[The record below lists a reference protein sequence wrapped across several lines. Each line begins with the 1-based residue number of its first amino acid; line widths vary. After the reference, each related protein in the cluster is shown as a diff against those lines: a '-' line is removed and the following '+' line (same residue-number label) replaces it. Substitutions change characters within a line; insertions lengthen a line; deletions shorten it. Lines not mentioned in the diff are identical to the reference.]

1 MSLKNLS
8 AKTKIPKHLKSYLEN
23 KRINQIYKKFEN
35 SLILNES
42 FAVAV
47 SGGPDSLALA
57 FLAKIYSLK
66 KKISSKFFIVDHR
79 LRPES
84 TNEAKLV
91 KNILKLYSINAQII
105 SWKGIKPSKNIQSIA
120 RKKRFELLYIR
131 CEKSKI
137 KNILLGHHLDD
148 LIENFFIRLDRGSG
162 LKGLIS
168 LDVKSQY
175 KDLNVVR
182 PLLNQKKEDL
192 IFLSKHV
199 FNFFV
204 DDPSNI
210 DEKYKRTR
218 IRKMIDEFKKNGLDK
233 EKLLQ
238 TIKNLKYSNNV
249 VDFYVNKNLN
259 KNIIYFEKKNKL
271 ILNKNFFIQSYE
283 VIFRSLSDCLR
294 MVGKKYYPVRGK
306 KLDRIISDIK
316 NDSLSRVTLG
326 GCIVEKVNQT
336 IIISKEH

>member
-79 LRPES
+79 LRSES

-91 KNILKLYSINAQII
+91 KNILKLYSINAEII

-120 RKKRFELLYIR
+120 RKKRFELLYTR
-131 CEKSKI
+131 CEKSKV

-192 IFLSKHV
+192 IFLSKYV

-249 VDFYVNKNLN
+249 VNFYVNKNLN
-259 KNIIYFEKKNKL
+259 KNTIYFEKKDRL

>member
-35 SLILNES
+35 SVILNES

-91 KNILKLYSINAQII
+91 KNILKLYSINAQIL

-175 KDLNVVR
+175 KNLNVVR
-182 PLLNQKKEDL
+182 PLLSQKKEDL

-218 IRKMIDEFKKNGLDK
+218 IRKMIDEFIKNGLDK

-259 KNIIYFEKKNKL
+259 KNTIYFEKKDKL

>member
-175 KDLNVVR
+175 KNLNLVR

-249 VDFYVNKNLN
+249 VNFYVNKNLN
-259 KNIIYFEKKNKL
+259 KNTIYFEKKDKL

>member
-23 KRINQIYKKFEN
+23 KRIKQIYKKFEN

-79 LRPES
+79 LRSES

-218 IRKMIDEFKKNGLDK
+218 IRKMIDEFIKNGLDK

-249 VDFYVNKNLN
+249 VNFYVNKNLN
-259 KNIIYFEKKNKL
+259 KNTIYFEKKDKL

>member
-79 LRPES
+79 LRSES

-91 KNILKLYSINAQII
+91 KNILKLYSINAEII

-192 IFLSKHV
+192 IFLSKYV

-218 IRKMIDEFKKNGLDK
+218 IRKMIDELKKNGLDK

-238 TIKNLKYSNNV
+238 TIRNLKYSNDV
-249 VDFYVNKNLN
+249 VNFYVNKNLD
-259 KNIIYFEKKNKL
+259 KNMIYFEKKNEL
-271 ILNKNFFIQSYE
+271 VLNKNFFIQSYE
-283 VIFRSLSDCLR
+283 VVFRSLSDCLR

-306 KLDRIISDIK
+306 KLDKIISDII
-316 NDSLSRVTLG
+316 DDRLFRVTLG
-326 GCIVEKVNQT
+326 GCIMEKVNQT

>member
-1 MSLKNLS
+1 MSLKNSS
-8 AKTKIPKHLKSYLEN
+8 AKTKIPKFLKN
-23 KRINQIYKKFEN
+23 KRINKIYKKFEN
-35 SLILNES
+35 LLNLNKS

-57 FLAKIYSLK
+57 FLAKIYSIK
-66 KKISSKFFIVDHR
+66 KKIPSKFFIVDHR

-84 TNEAKLV
+84 TDEAKLV
-91 KNILKLYSINAQII
+91 KGILKRYSINAEVL
-105 SWKGIKPSKNIQSIA
+105 SWKGVKPSKNIQSIA
-120 RKKRFELLYIR
+120 RKKRYELLYIR
-131 CEKSKI
+131 CKKSKI
-137 KNILLGHHLDD
+137 YNILFGHHLDD
-148 LIENFFIRLDRGSG
+148 LIENFFIRLVRGSG

-168 LDVKSQY
+168 LDVKSKY
-175 KDLNVVR
+175 KDLNIVR

-192 IFLSKHV
+192 IFLSNYV

-204 DDPSNI
+204 DDPSNT

-218 IRKMIDEFKKNGLDK
+218 IRKMIDEFIKNGLDK

-259 KNIIYFEKKNKL
+259 KNTIYFEKKDRL

-316 NDSLSRVTLG
+316 NDSLSRATLG

>member
-1 MSLKNLS
+1 M
-8 AKTKIPKHLKSYLEN
+8 
-23 KRINQIYKKFEN
+23 
-35 SLILNES
+35 
-42 FAVAV
+42 
-47 SGGPDSLALA
+47 
-57 FLAKIYSLK
+57 
-66 KKISSKFFIVDHR
+66 
-79 LRPES
+79 
-84 TNEAKLV
+84 
-91 KNILKLYSINAQII
+91 
-105 SWKGIKPSKNIQSIA
+105 
-120 RKKRFELLYIR
+120 
-131 CEKSKI
+131 
-137 KNILLGHHLDD
+137 
-148 LIENFFIRLDRGSG
+148 DRGSG

>member
-168 LDVKSQY
+168 LDVKSKY
-175 KDLNVVR
+175 KDLNIVR

-192 IFLSKHV
+192 IFLSKYV

-249 VDFYVNKNLN
+249 VNFYVNKNLN
-259 KNIIYFEKKNKL
+259 KNTIYFEKKDKL

-316 NDSLSRVTLG
+316 NDSLFRATLG

>member
-79 LRPES
+79 LRSES

-120 RKKRFELLYIR
+120 RKKRFELLYTR
-131 CEKSKI
+131 CEKSKV

-218 IRKMIDEFKKNGLDK
+218 IRKMIDEFIKNGLDK

-259 KNIIYFEKKNKL
+259 KNTIYFEKKDKL

>member
-1 MSLKNLS
+1 MSPKNLS
-8 AKTKIPKHLKSYLEN
+8 AKTKIPKFLKN
-23 KRINQIYKKFEN
+23 KRINKIYKKFEN
-35 SLILNES
+35 LLNLNKS

-57 FLAKIYSLK
+57 FLAKIYSIK
-66 KKISSKFFIVDHR
+66 KKIPSKFYIVDHR

-84 TNEAKLV
+84 TDEAKLV
-91 KNILKLYSINAQII
+91 KDVLKRYSINAEVI
-105 SWKGIKPSKNIQSIA
+105 SWRGIKPSKNIQSIA
-120 RKKRFELLYIR
+120 RKKRYELLNIR
-131 CEKSKI
+131 CNKSKI
-137 KNILLGHHLDD
+137 YNILLGHHLYD
-148 LIENFFIRLDRGSG
+148 LIENFFIRLVRGSG

-168 LDVKSQY
+168 LDVKSKY
-175 KDLNVVR
+175 KDLNIVR

-192 IFLSKHV
+192 IFLSKYV

-218 IRKMIDEFKKNGLDK
+218 IRRMIDELKKNGLDND
-233 EKLLQ
+233 KLLQ
-238 TIKNLKYSNNV
+238 TIKNLKYSNDV
-249 VDFYVNKNLN
+249 VNFYVNKNLD
-259 KNIIYFEKKNKL
+259 KNMIYLEKKNKL

-283 VIFRSLSDCLR
+283 VVFRSLSDCLR

-306 KLDRIISDIK
+306 KLDKIISDIK
-316 NDSLSRVTLG
+316 DDRLFRVTLG

>member
-1 MSLKNLS
+1 MSLKNSS
-8 AKTKIPKHLKSYLEN
+8 AKIKIPKFLKN
-23 KRINQIYKKFEN
+23 KRINKIYKKFEN
-35 SLILNES
+35 SLNLNKS

-57 FLAKIYSLK
+57 FLAKIYSIK
-66 KKISSKFFIVDHR
+66 KKIPSKFFIVDHR

-84 TNEAKLV
+84 KDEAKLV
-91 KNILKLYSINAQII
+91 KDILKRYSINAEVL

-120 RKKRFELLYIR
+120 RKKRYELLYIR
-131 CEKSKI
+131 CNKSKI
-137 KNILLGHHLDD
+137 YNILFGHHLDD
-148 LIENFFIRLDRGSG
+148 LIENFFIRLVRGSG

-168 LDVKSQY
+168 LDVKSKF

-182 PLLNQKKEDL
+182 PLLSQKKEDL
-192 IFLSKHV
+192 IFLSKYV

-218 IRKMIDEFKKNGLDK
+218 IRKMIDELKKNGLDK

-238 TIKNLKYSNNV
+238 TIKNLKYSNDV
-249 VDFYVNKNLN
+249 VDFYVNKNLD
-259 KNIIYFEKKNKL
+259 KNMIYLEKKNEL

-283 VIFRSLSDCLR
+283 VVFRSLSDCLR

-306 KLDRIISDIK
+306 KLDKIISDIK
-316 NDSLSRVTLG
+316 DDRLFRVTLG

>member
-1 MSLKNLS
+1 MSLKNSS
-8 AKTKIPKHLKSYLEN
+8 AKIKIPKFLKN
-23 KRINQIYKKFEN
+23 KRINKIYKKFEN
-35 SLILNES
+35 LLNLNKS

-57 FLAKIYSLK
+57 FLAKIYSIK
-66 KKISSKFFIVDHR
+66 KKIPSKFYIVDHR

-84 TNEAKLV
+84 TDEAKLV
-91 KNILKLYSINAQII
+91 KDVLKRYSINAEVI
-105 SWKGIKPSKNIQSIA
+105 SWRGIKPSKNIQSIA
-120 RKKRFELLYIR
+120 RKKRYELLNIR
-131 CEKSKI
+131 CNKSKI
-137 KNILLGHHLDD
+137 YNILLGHHLDD
-148 LIENFFIRLDRGSG
+148 LIENFFIRLVRGSG

-168 LDVKSQY
+168 LDVKSKY
-175 KDLNVVR
+175 KDLNLVR
-182 PLLNQKKEDL
+182 PLLSQKKEDL
-192 IFLSKHV
+192 IFLSKYV

-259 KNIIYFEKKNKL
+259 KNTIYFEKKDKL

>member
-66 KKISSKFFIVDHR
+66 KKISSKFFIVGHR
-79 LRPES
+79 LRSES

-91 KNILKLYSINAQII
+91 KNILKLYSINAEII

-192 IFLSKHV
+192 IFLSKYV

-249 VDFYVNKNLN
+249 VNFYVNKNLN
-259 KNIIYFEKKNKL
+259 KNTIYFEKKDRL

>member
-79 LRPES
+79 LRSES

-91 KNILKLYSINAQII
+91 KNILKLYSINAEII

-192 IFLSKHV
+192 IFLSKYV

-249 VDFYVNKNLN
+249 VNFYVNKNLN
-259 KNIIYFEKKNKL
+259 KNTIYFEKKDRL

>member
-1 MSLKNLS
+1 MSLKNSS
-8 AKTKIPKHLKSYLEN
+8 AKTKIPKLLSN
-23 KRINQIYKKFEN
+23 KRINKIYKKFEN
-35 SLILNES
+35 SLNLNKS

-57 FLAKIYSLK
+57 FLAKIYSIK
-66 KKISSKFFIVDHR
+66 KKIPSKFFIVDHR

-84 TNEAKLV
+84 TDEAKLV
-91 KNILKLYSINAQII
+91 KGILKRYSINAEVL
-105 SWKGIKPSKNIQSIA
+105 SWKGVKPSKNIQSIA
-120 RKKRFELLYIR
+120 RKKRYELLYIR
-131 CEKSKI
+131 CNKSKI
-137 KNILLGHHLDD
+137 YNILFGHHLAD
-148 LIENFFIRLDRGSG
+148 LIENFFIRLARGSG

-168 LDVKSQY
+168 LDVKSKY
-175 KDLNVVR
+175 KDLNILR

-192 IFLSKHV
+192 IFLSKYV

-210 DEKYKRTR
+210 DEKYKRIR
-218 IRKMIDEFKKNGLDK
+218 IRKMINELKKNGLDK
-233 EKLLQ
+233 EKLLK
-238 TIKNLKYSNNV
+238 TIKNLKYSNDI
-249 VDFYVNKNLN
+249 VDFYVNKNLD
-259 KNIIYFEKKNKL
+259 KNMIYLEKKNEL

-283 VIFRSLSDCLR
+283 VVFRSLSDCLR

-306 KLDRIISDIK
+306 KLDKIISDIK
-316 NDSLSRVTLG
+316 DDKLLKVTLG

>member
-218 IRKMIDEFKKNGLDK
+218 IRKMIDEFIKNGLDK

-259 KNIIYFEKKNKL
+259 KNTIYFEKKDKL